1 MSLVMHSLRRRKNQ
15 GLRGFVVAV
24 MLISF
29 SFPSPAT
36 AVSMGRLKG
45 VSGFKAMVIAIA
57 NLNFAMNQAAIN
69 PMDDNRR
76 RNVAIAYGMMPIAI
90 MALGKDFKN
99 NQLHDQDFPFVQGI
113 LGGFVQKDLSSKVQ
127 AFMKDP
133 SKENIPSVGEGFPRE
148 SLQQVDNNFIVASKE
163 KSLLATTDEE
173 GNPKGVTAST
183 QSDLIDLDSR
193 TAAVAPS
200 PKNSQAKS
208 NAIGND
214 TIVANKSLS
223 LLNSP
228 EAKESGRQDS
238 ESFKAELANDI
249 QSAESAQASIAV
261 SAVASKTDSEVKESL
276 DNDFFKVKKGSK
288 KQIQNKRIRK
298 GGIKNNRS
306 LLSQPHRKS
315 LALYLWDGMMGTEA
329 GAEFAAAAAV
339 QIAAIVGA
347 GASGNPLATTATA
360 AATTAPAPT
369 GANAAEPNKPCDGK
383 NCKEGGGQGG
393 GQGGGAGDLL
403 FGLAAIM
410 AAAAPIVVASMQAK
424 ADEKIAQTNANTAIT
439 NANTQ
444 ANLQKF
450 SIEQQSKI
458 AKDQA
463 EAVEKLAKEKNE
475 KEMTQLQMQLGELK
489 QGREQQTA
497 LEREKRDSDRN
508 FTQQELA
515 LKQQAAAQTIQ
526 LAQQQR
532 LAAETAQGLNTG
544 FQTGRD
550 SGGRLEISR
559 TGRVSN
565 SVAGAAQG
573 NLAAR
578 NNSSVSGF
586 ANTTTNSSGIGQAF
600 KTGTDIAT
608 GPTSTI
614 TATKPSFKAAQT
626 LVASATQSGASRGI
640 TSITGSY
647 NGVSNAL
654 ISPRDQKSPNR
665 GIATLAKG
673 SSRNFKQ
680 QAALPLSEQN
690 GSSTALLALNRNG
703 NSEQR
708 AVVSGHTA
716 NANQNDVGRKVYTGS
731 DVGRAISRARGTN
744 VSYDNNEAEY
754 ENRGIRILYLK

>member
-29 SFPSPAT
+29 CFPSPAT

-99 NQLHDQDFPFVQGI
+99 NQLHDKDFPFVQGI

-148 SLQQVDNNFIVASKE
+148 SLQQVDNNFIVGSKE

-193 TAAVAPS
+193 TAAVAPTF
-200 PKNSQAKS
+200 KNSQAKS

-228 EAKESGRQDS
+228 EAKESRRQDS

-249 QSAESAQASIAV
+249 QSAESAQAPIAV
-261 SAVASKTDSEVKESL
+261 SAVSTVRAVASKTDSEVKESL
-276 DNDFFKVKKGSK
+276 DKDFFKEKKGAK

-329 GAEFAAAAAV
+329 GA
-339 QIAAIVGA
+339 
-347 GASGNPLATTATA
+347 
-360 AATTAPAPT
+360 
-369 GANAAEPNKPCDGK
+369 GANC
-383 NCKEGGGQGG
+383 GGDESSCSAGG
-393 GQGGGAGDLL
+393 GQGGGAGEIL

-410 AAAAPIVVASMQAK
+410 AATAPIVAASMQAS
-424 ADEKIAQTNANTAIT
+424 ADKKIAQINANTAIA
-439 NANTQ
+439 NATTQ

-489 QGREQQTA
+489 QGREQQA
-497 LEREKRDSDRN
+497 DFERKKGDSDRN
-508 FTQQELA
+508 FTQQEIA

-550 SGGRLEISR
+550 SGGRLQINPI
-559 TGRVSN
+559 GRSGN
-565 SVAGAAQG
+565 SLAGAAQG
-573 NLAAR
+573 NLANG
-578 NNSSVSGF
+578 NNPSISGF

-614 TATKPSFKAAQT
+614 TATKSNVKAART

-647 NGVSNAL
+647 NEVSNAL

-680 QAALPLSEQN
+680 QAALPLSEQK

-716 NANQNDVGRKVYTGS
+716 NANQNDVGRRVYTGS

>member
-29 SFPSPAT
+29 CFPSPAT

-133 SKENIPSVGEGFPRE
+133 AKENIPSVGEGFPRE
-148 SLQQVDNNFIVASKE
+148 SLQQVDNNFIVGSKE

-193 TAAVAPS
+193 TAAVAPT
-200 PKNSQAKS
+200 PKNSQEKS
-208 NAIGND
+208 KAIGND

-223 LLNSP
+223 PLNSP

-238 ESFKAELANDI
+238 ESFKTELANDI
-249 QSAESAQASIAV
+249 QSAESAQAPIAV
-261 SAVASKTDSEVKESL
+261 NTVRAVASKTDSEVKESL
-276 DNDFFKVKKGSK
+276 DNDFFKVKKDSK

-315 LALYLWDGMMGTEA
+315 LALYLWDGMF
-329 GAEFAAAAAV
+329 GADAAATPPAAAA
-339 QIAAIVGA
+339 
-347 GASGNPLATTATA
+347 P
-360 AATTAPAPT
+360 P
-369 GANAAEPNKPCDGK
+369 ECDSQ
-383 NCKEGGGQGG
+383 NCKAGG
-393 GQGGGAGDLL
+393 GQGGGAGELL

-410 AAAAPIVVASMQAK
+410 AATAPIVAASMQAS
-424 ADEKIAQTNANTAIT
+424 ADKKIAQINANTAIA
-439 NANTQ
+439 NATTQ

-475 KEMTQLQMQLGELK
+475 KEMAQLQMQLGELK
-489 QGREQQTA
+489 QGREQQAA

-508 FTQQELA
+508 FVQQEIA

-550 SGGRLEISR
+550 SGGRLQINPI
-559 TGRVSN
+559 GRGGN
-565 SVAGAAQG
+565 SLAGAAQG

-578 NNSSVSGF
+578 NSSSISGF

-600 KTGTDIAT
+600 KSITASAT

-614 TATKPSFKAAQT
+614 TATKPNIKAAQT
-626 LVASATQSGASRGI
+626 LVASATQSGAPRGI
-640 TSITGSY
+640 TSIAGSY
-647 NGVSNAL
+647 NGFSNAL
-654 ISPRDQKSPNR
+654 SSPIGQKSPNR

-680 QAALPLSEQN
+680 QAALPLSEQK
-690 GSSTALLALNRNG
+690 GPSTALLALNRNG

-708 AVVSGHTA
+708 AVVIGHTA
-716 NANQNDVGRKVYTGS
+716 NANQNDLGRKSYTES

-744 VSYDNNEAEY
+744 VSYDN
-754 ENRGIRILYLK
+754 K

>member
-29 SFPSPAT
+29 CFPSPAT

-99 NQLHDQDFPFVQGI
+99 NQLHDKDFPFVQGI

-148 SLQQVDNNFIVASKE
+148 SLQQVDNNFIVGSKE

-193 TAAVAPS
+193 TAAVAPT

-249 QSAESAQASIAV
+249 QSAESAQAPIAV
-261 SAVASKTDSEVKESL
+261 SAVSTVASKTDSEVKGSL

-315 LALYLWDGMMGTEA
+315 LALYLWDGMF
-329 GAEFAAAAAV
+329 GADAAAAA
-339 QIAAIVGA
+339 AEKDKEC
-347 GASGNPLATTATA
+347 
-360 AATTAPAPT
+360 T
-369 GANAAEPNKPCDGK
+369 GGEGSCSA
-383 NCKEGGGQGG
+383 GGGQGG
-393 GQGGGAGDLL
+393 GQGGGAGEIL

-410 AAAAPIVVASMQAK
+410 AATAPIVAASMQAK
-424 ADEKIAQTNANTAIT
+424 ADEKIAQINAN
-439 NANTQ
+439 NAFANATTQ

-475 KEMTQLQMQLGELK
+475 KEMAQLQMQLGELK
-489 QGREQQTA
+489 QGREQQAA

-508 FTQQELA
+508 FVQQEIA

-550 SGGRLEISR
+550 SGGRLQINPI
-559 TGRVSN
+559 GRSGN
-565 SVAGAAQG
+565 SLAGAAQG

-578 NNSSVSGF
+578 NNSSISGF

-600 KTGTDIAT
+600 KTGTAIAN

-614 TATKPSFKAAQT
+614 TATKSNVKAAQT

-654 ISPRDQKSPNR
+654 SSPRDQKSPNR

-680 QAALPLSEQN
+680 QAALPLSEQK

>member
-29 SFPSPAT
+29 CFPSPAT

-76 RNVAIAYGMMPIAI
+76 RNVAIAYGMMPLAI

-99 NQLHDQDFPFVQGI
+99 NQLHDKDFPFVQGI

-148 SLQQVDNNFIVASKE
+148 SLQQVDNNFIVGSKE

-249 QSAESAQASIAV
+249 QSAESAQAPIAV
-261 SAVASKTDSEVKESL
+261 SAVASKTDSEVKGSL

-329 GAEFAAAAAV
+329 GAMSP
-339 QIAAIVGA
+339 I
-347 GASGNPLATTATA
+347 LD
-360 AATTAPAPT
+360 TAPVVTNPST
-369 GANAAEPNKPCDGK
+369 NANGKTDLKKDPSSAKPNEDKPCDGTGS
-383 NCKEGGGQGG
+383 CPAGAGQGG
-393 GQGGGAGDLL
+393 GQGGGAGEIL

-410 AAAAPIVVASMQAK
+410 AATAPIVAASMQAS
-424 ADEKIAQTNANTAIT
+424 ADKKIAQINANTAIA
-439 NANTQ
+439 NATTQ

-475 KEMTQLQMQLGELK
+475 KEMAQLQMQLGELK
-489 QGREQQTA
+489 QGREQQAA

-508 FTQQELA
+508 FVQQEIA

-550 SGGRLEISR
+550 SGGRLQINPI
-559 TGRVSN
+559 GRSGN
-565 SVAGAAQG
+565 SLAGAAQG

-578 NNSSVSGF
+578 NNSSISGF

-600 KTGTDIAT
+600 KTGTAIAN

-614 TATKPSFKAAQT
+614 TATKSNVKAAQT

-654 ISPRDQKSPNR
+654 SSPRDQKSPNR

-680 QAALPLSEQN
+680 QAALPLSEQK

>member
-29 SFPSPAT
+29 CFPSPAT

-99 NQLHDQDFPFVQGI
+99 NQLHDKDFPFVQGI

-148 SLQQVDNNFIVASKE
+148 SLQQVDNNFIVGSKE
-163 KSLLATTDEE
+163 KSLVATTDEE

-193 TAAVAPS
+193 TAAVAS
-200 PKNSQAKS
+200 TPKNSQEKS
-208 NAIGND
+208 NAMGND

-249 QSAESAQASIAV
+249 QSAESAQAPIAV
-261 SAVASKTDSEVKESL
+261 SAVASKTDSEAKESL
-276 DNDFFKVKKGSK
+276 DNDFFKGKKGSK

-306 LLSQPHRKS
+306 LLSRPHRKS

-329 GAEFAAAAAV
+329 GALGPLTSSSCGPNGCPPKSSPP
-339 QIAAIVGA
+339 IAKSGTSPSGEKEECKGGEGSCPA
-347 GASGNPLATTATA
+347 GA
-360 AATTAPAPT
+360 
-369 GANAAEPNKPCDGK
+369 
-383 NCKEGGGQGG
+383 GQGG
-393 GQGGGAGDLL
+393 GQGGGAGEIL

-410 AAAAPIVVASMQAK
+410 AATAPIVAASMQAS
-424 ADEKIAQTNANTAIT
+424 ADKKIAQINANTAIA
-439 NANTQ
+439 NATTQ

-475 KEMTQLQMQLGELK
+475 KEMAQLQMQLGELK
-489 QGREQQTA
+489 QGREQQAA

-508 FTQQELA
+508 FVQQEIA

-550 SGGRLEISR
+550 SGGRLQINPI
-559 TGRVSN
+559 GRSGN
-565 SVAGAAQG
+565 SLAGAAQG

-578 NNSSVSGF
+578 NNSSISGF

-600 KTGTDIAT
+600 KTGTAIAN

-614 TATKPSFKAAQT
+614 TATKSNVKAAQT

-654 ISPRDQKSPNR
+654 SSPRDQKSPNR

-680 QAALPLSEQN
+680 QAALPLSEQK

>member
-1 MSLVMHSLRRRKNQ
+1 
-15 GLRGFVVAV
+15 
-24 MLISF
+24 
-29 SFPSPAT
+29 
-36 AVSMGRLKG
+36 
-45 VSGFKAMVIAIA
+45 
-57 NLNFAMNQAAIN
+57 
-69 PMDDNRR
+69 
-76 RNVAIAYGMMPIAI
+76 
-90 MALGKDFKN
+90 
-99 NQLHDQDFPFVQGI
+99 
-113 LGGFVQKDLSSKVQ
+113 
-127 AFMKDP
+127 
-133 SKENIPSVGEGFPRE
+133 
-148 SLQQVDNNFIVASKE
+148 
-163 KSLLATTDEE
+163 
-173 GNPKGVTAST
+173 
-183 QSDLIDLDSR
+183 
-193 TAAVAPS
+193 
-200 PKNSQAKS
+200 
-208 NAIGND
+208 
-214 TIVANKSLS
+214 
-223 LLNSP
+223 
-228 EAKESGRQDS
+228 
-238 ESFKAELANDI
+238 
-249 QSAESAQASIAV
+249 
-261 SAVASKTDSEVKESL
+261 
-276 DNDFFKVKKGSK
+276 
-288 KQIQNKRIRK
+288 
-298 GGIKNNRS
+298 
-306 LLSQPHRKS
+306 
-315 LALYLWDGMMGTEA
+315 MGTEA
-329 GAEFAAAAAV
+329 GADGAFAMMGSN
-339 QIAAIVGA
+339 IEM
-347 GASGNPLATTATA
+347 PTAK
-360 AATTAPAPT
+360 APVADP
-369 GANAAEPNKPCDGK
+369 AKP
-383 NCKEGGGQGG
+383 KECNGGEGSCSAGGGQGG
-393 GQGGGAGDLL
+393 GQGGGAGEIL

-410 AAAAPIVVASMQAK
+410 AATAPIVAASMQAS
-424 ADEKIAQTNANTAIT
+424 ADKKIAQINANTAIA
-439 NANTQ
+439 NATTQ

-475 KEMTQLQMQLGELK
+475 KEMAQLQMQLGELR
-489 QGREQQTA
+489 QGREQQAA

-508 FTQQELA
+508 FVQQEIA

-550 SGGRLEISR
+550 SGGRLQINPI
-559 TGRVSN
+559 GRSGN
-565 SVAGAAQG
+565 SLAGAAQG

-578 NNSSVSGF
+578 NNSSISGF

-600 KTGTDIAT
+600 KTGTAIAN

-614 TATKPSFKAAQT
+614 TATKSNVKAAQT

-654 ISPRDQKSPNR
+654 SSPRDQKSPNR

-680 QAALPLSEQN
+680 QAALPLSEQK

>member
-29 SFPSPAT
+29 CFPSPAT

-99 NQLHDQDFPFVQGI
+99 NQLHDKDFPFVQGI

-148 SLQQVDNNFIVASKE
+148 SLQQVDNNFIVGSKE

-193 TAAVAPS
+193 TAAVAS
-200 PKNSQAKS
+200 TPKNSQEKS
-208 NAIGND
+208 NAMGND

-249 QSAESAQASIAV
+249 QSAESAQAPISVSAV
-261 SAVASKTDSEVKESL
+261 RAVASKTDSEAKESL

-329 GAEFAAAAAV
+329 GADGAFAMMGSN
-339 QIAAIVGA
+339 IEM
-347 GASGNPLATTATA
+347 PTAK
-360 AATTAPAPT
+360 APVADP
-369 GANAAEPNKPCDGK
+369 AKP
-383 NCKEGGGQGG
+383 KECNGGEGSCSAGGGQGG
-393 GQGGGAGDLL
+393 GQGGGAGEIL

-410 AAAAPIVVASMQAK
+410 AATAPIVAASMQAS
-424 ADEKIAQTNANTAIT
+424 ADKKIAQINANTAIA
-439 NANTQ
+439 NATTQ

-475 KEMTQLQMQLGELK
+475 KEMAQLQMQLGELR
-489 QGREQQTA
+489 QGREQQAA

-508 FTQQELA
+508 FVQQEIA

-550 SGGRLEISR
+550 SGGRLQINPI
-559 TGRVSN
+559 GRSGN
-565 SVAGAAQG
+565 SLAGAAQG

-578 NNSSVSGF
+578 NNSSISGF

-600 KTGTDIAT
+600 KTGTAIAN

-614 TATKPSFKAAQT
+614 TATKSNVKAAQT

-654 ISPRDQKSPNR
+654 SSPRDQKSPNR

-680 QAALPLSEQN
+680 QAALPLSEQK

>member
-29 SFPSPAT
+29 CFPSPAT

-99 NQLHDQDFPFVQGI
+99 NQLHDKDFPFVQGI

-148 SLQQVDNNFIVASKE
+148 SLQQVDNNFIVGSKE

-193 TAAVAPS
+193 TAAVAS
-200 PKNSQAKS
+200 TPKNSQEKS
-208 NAIGND
+208 NAMGND

-261 SAVASKTDSEVKESL
+261 SAVSTVRAVASKTDSEVKGSL

-315 LALYLWDGMMGTEA
+315 LALYLWDGMFG
-329 GAEFAAAAAV
+329 AAA
-339 QIAAIVGA
+339 
-347 GASGNPLATTATA
+347 TATA
-360 AATTAPAPT
+360 TPPATTCE
-369 GANAAEPNKPCDGK
+369 GGQSSCS
-383 NCKEGGGQGG
+383 EGGGQGG
-393 GQGGGAGDLL
+393 GQGGGAGEIL

-410 AAAAPIVVASMQAK
+410 AATAPIVAASMQAS
-424 ADEKIAQTNANTAIT
+424 ADKKIAQINANTAIA
-439 NANTQ
+439 NATTQ

-475 KEMTQLQMQLGELK
+475 KEMAQLQMQLGELK
-489 QGREQQTA
+489 QGREQQAA

-508 FTQQELA
+508 FVQQEIA

-550 SGGRLEISR
+550 SGGRLQINPI
-559 TGRVSN
+559 GRSGN
-565 SVAGAAQG
+565 SLAGAAQG

-578 NNSSVSGF
+578 NNSSISGF

-600 KTGTDIAT
+600 KTGTAIAN

-614 TATKPSFKAAQT
+614 TATKSNVKAAQT

-654 ISPRDQKSPNR
+654 SSPRDQKSPNR

-680 QAALPLSEQN
+680 QAALPLSEQK

>member
-29 SFPSPAT
+29 CFPSPAT

-99 NQLHDQDFPFVQGI
+99 NQLHDKDFPFVQGI

-148 SLQQVDNNFIVASKE
+148 SLQQVDNNFIVGSKE

-193 TAAVAPS
+193 TAAVAS
-200 PKNSQAKS
+200 TPKNSQEKS
-208 NAIGND
+208 NAMGND

-249 QSAESAQASIAV
+249 QSAESAQAPIAV
-261 SAVASKTDSEVKESL
+261 SAVSTVRAVASKTDSEVKGSL

-315 LALYLWDGMMGTEA
+315 LALYLWDGMF
-329 GAEFAAAAAV
+329 GADAAA
-339 QIAAIVGA
+339 
-347 GASGNPLATTATA
+347 
-360 AATTAPAPT
+360 
-369 GANAAEPNKPCDGK
+369 EDKPCQGDQSS
-383 NCKEGGGQGG
+383 CSAGGGQGG
-393 GQGGGAGDLL
+393 GQGGGAGELL

-410 AAAAPIVVASMQAK
+410 AATAPIVAASMQAS
-424 ADEKIAQTNANTAIT
+424 ADKKIAQINANTAIA
-439 NANTQ
+439 NATTQ

-475 KEMTQLQMQLGELK
+475 KEMAQLQMQLGELK
-489 QGREQQTA
+489 QGREQQAA

-508 FTQQELA
+508 FVQQEIA

-550 SGGRLEISR
+550 SGGRLQINPI
-559 TGRVSN
+559 GRSGN
-565 SVAGAAQG
+565 SLAGAAQG

-578 NNSSVSGF
+578 NNSSISGF
-586 ANTTTNSSGIGQAF
+586 ANTTTN
-600 KTGTDIAT
+600 KTGTAIAN

-614 TATKPSFKAAQT
+614 TATKSNVKAAQT

-640 TSITGSY
+640 TSIPGSY

-654 ISPRDQKSPNR
+654 SSPRDPKSPNR

-680 QAALPLSEQN
+680 QAALPLSEQK

>member
-29 SFPSPAT
+29 CFPSPAT

-148 SLQQVDNNFIVASKE
+148 SLQQVDNNFIVGSKE

-193 TAAVAPS
+193 TAAVAPTL
-200 PKNSQAKS
+200 KNSQAKS

-223 LLNSP
+223 PLNSP

-249 QSAESAQASIAV
+249 QSAESAQASVAV
-261 SAVASKTDSEVKESL
+261 SAVSTVRAVASKTDSEVKESL
-276 DNDFFKVKKGSK
+276 DNDFFKEKKGAK

-315 LALYLWDGMMGTEA
+315 LALYLWDGMF
-329 GAEFAAAAAV
+329 GADAAAWPSSDYLFKKHVEDQIPPADALIPANIPTAV
-339 QIAAIVGA
+339 A
-347 GASGNPLATTATA
+347 
-360 AATTAPAPT
+360 APAP
-369 GANAAEPNKPCDGK
+369 APADDKQESCDSK
-383 NCKEGGGQGG
+383 DCEAGG
-393 GQGGGAGDLL
+393 GQGGGAGELL

-410 AAAAPIVVASMQAK
+410 AATAPIVAASMQAS
-424 ADEKIAQTNANTAIT
+424 ADKKIAQINANTAIA
-439 NANTQ
+439 NATTQ

-489 QGREQQTA
+489 QGREQQAA

-508 FTQQELA
+508 FTQQEIA

-550 SGGRLEISR
+550 SGGRLQINPI
-559 TGRVSN
+559 GRGGN
-565 SVAGAAQG
+565 SLAGAAQG

-578 NNSSVSGF
+578 NNSSISGF

-600 KTGTDIAT
+600 KTGTASAT

-614 TATKPSFKAAQT
+614 TATKSNVKAAQT
-626 LVASATQSGASRGI
+626 LVASATQSGAPRGI

-647 NGVSNAL
+647 NGFSNAL
-654 ISPRDQKSPNR
+654 SSPRDQKSPNR

-680 QAALPLSEQN
+680 QAALPLSEQK

>member
-1 MSLVMHSLRRRKNQ
+1 
-15 GLRGFVVAV
+15 

-29 SFPSPAT
+29 CFPSPAT

-76 RNVAIAYGMMPIAI
+76 RNVAIAYGMMPLAI

-99 NQLHDQDFPFVQGI
+99 NQLHDKDFPFVQGI

-148 SLQQVDNNFIVASKE
+148 SLQQVDNNFIVGSKE

-249 QSAESAQASIAV
+249 QSAESAQAPIAV
-261 SAVASKTDSEVKESL
+261 SAVRAVASKTDSEVKGSL
-276 DNDFFKVKKGSK
+276 DNDFFKGKKGSK

-329 GAEFAAAAAV
+329 GAEFAAVQLGIFVAPLVKAV
-339 QIAAIVGA
+339 W
-347 GASGNPLATTATA
+347 TA
-360 AATTAPAPT
+360 ANNPKKTPPP
-369 GANAAEPNKPCDGK
+369 AEPNKPCDGTGS
-383 NCKEGGGQGG
+383 CPAGAGQGG
-393 GQGGGAGDLL
+393 GQGGGAGEIL

-410 AAAAPIVVASMQAK
+410 AATAPIVAASMQAS
-424 ADEKIAQTNANTAIT
+424 ADKKIAQINANTAIA
-439 NANTQ
+439 NATTQ

-475 KEMTQLQMQLGELK
+475 KEMAQLQMQLGELK
-489 QGREQQTA
+489 QGREQQAA

-508 FTQQELA
+508 FVQQEIA

-550 SGGRLEISR
+550 SGGRLQINPI
-559 TGRVSN
+559 GRSGN
-565 SVAGAAQG
+565 SLAGAAQG

-578 NNSSVSGF
+578 NNSSISGF

-600 KTGTDIAT
+600 KTGTAIAN

-614 TATKPSFKAAQT
+614 TATKSNVKAAQT

-654 ISPRDQKSPNR
+654 SSPRDQKSPNR

-680 QAALPLSEQN
+680 QAALPLSEQK

>member
-1 MSLVMHSLRRRKNQ
+1 MSLVMHSLRRPKNQ

-29 SFPSPAT
+29 CFPSPAT

-99 NQLHDQDFPFVQGI
+99 NQLHDKDFPFVQGI

-148 SLQQVDNNFIVASKE
+148 SLQQVDNNFIVGSKE

-173 GNPKGVTAST
+173 GNPKGVTGST

-193 TAAVAPS
+193 TAAVAS
-200 PKNSQAKS
+200 TPKNSQEKS
-208 NAIGND
+208 NAMGND

-249 QSAESAQASIAV
+249 QSAESAQAPIAV
-261 SAVASKTDSEVKESL
+261 SAVSTVRAVASKTDSEVKGSL
-276 DNDFFKVKKGSK
+276 DNDFFKGKKGSK

-306 LLSQPHRKS
+306 LLSRPHRKS
-315 LALYLWDGMMGTEA
+315 LAFYLWDGMMGTEA
-329 GAEFAAAAAV
+329 AAEAEAAAAPTPKPC
-339 QIAAIVGA
+339 QGGEGGCSA
-347 GASGNPLATTATA
+347 GA
-360 AATTAPAPT
+360 
-369 GANAAEPNKPCDGK
+369 
-383 NCKEGGGQGG
+383 GQGG
-393 GQGGGAGDLL
+393 GQGGGAGEIL

-410 AAAAPIVVASMQAK
+410 AATAPIVAASMQAS
-424 ADEKIAQTNANTAIT
+424 ADKKIAQINANTAIA
-439 NANTQ
+439 NATTQ

-475 KEMTQLQMQLGELK
+475 KEMAQLQMQLGELK
-489 QGREQQTA
+489 QGREQQAA

-508 FTQQELA
+508 FVQQEIA

-550 SGGRLEISR
+550 SGGRLQINPI
-559 TGRVSN
+559 GRSGN
-565 SVAGAAQG
+565 SLAGAAQG
-573 NLAAR
+573 NLAAG
-578 NNSSVSGF
+578 NSSSISGF

-600 KTGTDIAT
+600 KTGTAIAN

-614 TATKPSFKAAQT
+614 TATKSNVKAAQT

-654 ISPRDQKSPNR
+654 SSPRDQKSPNR

-680 QAALPLSEQN
+680 QAPLPLSEQK